1 MNIQLYLDSF
11 QYTLWLSTIFSESK
25 KGFYIAD
32 LLHRRKR
39 LKVVE
44 RNYAYNCKYDLFGYR
59 SIERSETVA
68 ILW

>member
-1 MNIQLYLDSF
+1 M
-11 QYTLWLSTIFSESK
+11 
-25 KGFYIAD
+25 AD